1 MLTKEIQVIKHGS
14 LTQLMLV

>member
-1 MLTKEIQVIKHGS
+1 MLTKETQVIKHGS